1 MTTRAESLRRE
12 IRDLTEKRARGD
24 VPEKTFQKQN
34 EKLTVELCRVLV
46 EDRLAADERIL
57 AEHHVIRAHTKLAGS
72 VLRESEQESIS
83 LVATGRRLFRLR
95 ARHNPG
101 EPVLFGGEGRDQVE
115 ELPVSRIR
123 AIAVRRQIRAGEILV
138 GLAILAAALLF
149 GSWLQVT
156 GIALAVLGAAGA
168 LHGLLVPTRWAEI
181 LTAPGEESFR
191 IYALRKRSAK
201 KLIRALSA
209 AVGGA

>member
-46 EDRLAADERIL
+46 EDRLAAGERIL

-115 ELPVSRIR
+115 ELPVARIR
-123 AIAVRRQIRAGEILV
+123 AIAVRRQIRTGEILV

-156 GIALAVLGAAGA
+156 GIALAALGAAGA

-201 KLIRALSA
+201 RLIRALSA
-209 AVGGA
+209 AAGGA